1 MIQPTSLNTILK
13 NLGEYAAQMRT
24 PVIVDARIAVTP
36 QDAKVLD
43 LRPALP
49 LQTIR
54 Y

>member
-1 MIQPTSLNTILK
+1 
-13 NLGEYAAQMRT
+13 MRT

-49 LQTIR
+49 LRTIR

>member
-1 MIQPTSLNTILK
+1 MIQPASINTILK

-43 LRPALP
+43 LRLALP